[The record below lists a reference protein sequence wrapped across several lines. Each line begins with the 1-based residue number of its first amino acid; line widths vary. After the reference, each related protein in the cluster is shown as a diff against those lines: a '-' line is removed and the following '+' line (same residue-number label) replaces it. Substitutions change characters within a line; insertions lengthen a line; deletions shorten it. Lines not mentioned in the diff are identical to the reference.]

1 MSLFIGEFVNQE
13 AVCRTGGSNPPPS
26 VLLRACASQD
36 RILVCA
42 EQDALRSLSEGG
54 STLYYVYLIESLSAG
69 RQRYVGM
76 TDDLRQC
83 LREPTRFSCS
93 SAFLDHVQFLAQ
105 LHSASMRE
113 DAAEIYARVNHAIAA
128 DNRAGI
134 DHSVAADLGSIADD
148 CAEFS

>member
-1 MSLFIGEFVNQE
+1 
-13 AVCRTGGSNPPPS
+13 
-26 VLLRACASQD
+26 
-36 RILVCA
+36 
-42 EQDALRSLSEGG
+42 LSEGG

-83 LREPTRFSCS
+83 LREPTRCSCS
-93 SAFLDHVQFLAQ
+93 STLLDHVQFLAQ
-105 LHSASMRE
+105 LHPAAIGQ

-134 DHSVAADLGSIADD
+134 DHRVAADLGSIADN